1 MIENKSLNS
10 EAAEVLRFWLGD
22 SVAEPAAIANRMSTW
37 FGSEDLDREI
47 ERRFGSRVKAAR
59 QGRLRHWASE
69 AHGRLALIILLDQF
83 PRNLFR
89 GSADAFASDAAAL
102 AICEQSIDDGALTM
116 LAFVEQAFMLMPL
129 QHAESRLVQQR
140 SVSEFEKLAA
150 RVEES
155 QRQPFAGFVK
165 YACLHKEIIDRFGR
179 FPHRNAIL
187 GRTSTTEERA
197 YLAGDAPSFG
207 QRSQDH

>member
-37 FGSEDLDREI
+37 FGSDLDREI